1 MPKSAVATTFGSM
14 KKVLSFD
21 KDKKLVLD
29 PEVLF
34 HRLLCIARHREINL
48 KEVLSYELTRVP
60 PALFYDDG
68 SMRKVTKSE
77 LASKLEECV
86 PMETALEMAVHMP
99 SLPTAYIVD
108 GMSLVQGV
116 NEAHFQSFDDL
127 GQIILKKLIRILK
140 NPDMDVDVEMLV
152 FDR

>member
-1 MPKSAVATTFGSM
+1 M
-14 KKVLSFD
+14 KKAPSFD

-29 PEVLF
+29 PQMF
-34 HRLLCIARHREINL
+34 FCRLLCVSRHREINL
-48 KEVLSYELTRVP
+48 KEVLSYELTPVP

-99 SLPTAYIVD
+99 TAYIVD

-116 NEAHFQSFDDL
+116 NEAHF
-127 GQIILKKLIRILK
+127 
-140 NPDMDVDVEMLV
+140 
-152 FDR
+152 